1 MTRRTLRL
9 TAVAAVA
16 ALGLTL
22 AGCQNYQGTAAYV
35 GDSRITTRDVEKQV
49 DEFYAMPFWAKQAKD
64 ARAAVNNAAIRLLI
78 IDQLSEQLVRDRKV
92 TVPEATLQE
101 IEASFKKQP
110 EQIPSLVQGVSPEL
124 SAEVYMR
131 LSVLAGK
138 PAHSLDEPAARA
150 LLEGLEDVARRH
162 PVKVNPRYGAFK
174 VDAKSLQLGVLP
186 RKDAG
191 VQELEESPQPV
202 EEPQPD
208 QQPN

>member
-1 MTRRTLRL
+1 MP
-9 TAVAAVA
+9 
-16 ALGLTL
+16 LTL

-78 IDQLSEQLVRDRKV
+78 LDQLSEQLVRDRKV

-124 SAEVYMR
+124 SAEVTSFCVVECVARSCPMR
-131 LSVLAGK
+131 LYS
-138 PAHSLDEPAARA
+138 
-150 LLEGLEDVARRH
+150 
-162 PVKVNPRYGAFK
+162 
-174 VDAKSLQLGVLP
+174 
-186 RKDAG
+186 
-191 VQELEESPQPV
+191 
-202 EEPQPD
+202 
-208 QQPN
+208 